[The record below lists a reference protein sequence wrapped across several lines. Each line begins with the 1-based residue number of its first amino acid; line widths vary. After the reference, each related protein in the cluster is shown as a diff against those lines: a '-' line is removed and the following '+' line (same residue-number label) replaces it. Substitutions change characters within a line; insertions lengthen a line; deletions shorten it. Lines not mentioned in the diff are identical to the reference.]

1 MDPLSSAGK
10 PAILVATGTT
20 ECNEIRQYFFL
31 LASTVDNAL
40 DCCVDDKEDIKMAAI
55 QTAGKTTNGHGSFT
69 RIARWIPNLP

>member
-1 MDPLSSAGK
+1 MPMAYLLMFVPCNILWIKTDNTISRKDVLVEVVDPLSSAGK

-40 DCCVDDKEDIKMAAI
+40 D
-55 QTAGKTTNGHGSFT
+55 
-69 RIARWIPNLP
+69 